1 MFLRNRPGAG
11 LRGYSLGGPLL
22 SPHYSEPCRSPTLWS
37 ELIWGQANRMEAG
50 QRRQL
55 HGLERLLASER
66 PHRDEAGQGAV
77 PETWASASHLS
88 TPTTVDTYVPFK
100 SQPGVTSSRT
110 FTLTTLSLGSNPN
123 HCNEQFH
130 HPLFMCLSPRLV
142 WESSSK
148 AGVYPYPSPLQ
159 CLA

>member
-1 MFLRNRPGAG
+1 MALNGCWPQSALTEVR
-11 LRGYSLGGPLL
+11 
-22 SPHYSEPCRSPTLWS
+22 
-37 ELIWGQANRMEAG
+37 QASVLY
-50 QRRQL
+50 Q
-55 HGLERLLASER
+55 
-66 PHRDEAGQGAV
+66 
-77 PETWASASHLS
+77 TWASASHLA
-88 TPTTVDTYVPFK
+88 TPTTVDTYFPFK